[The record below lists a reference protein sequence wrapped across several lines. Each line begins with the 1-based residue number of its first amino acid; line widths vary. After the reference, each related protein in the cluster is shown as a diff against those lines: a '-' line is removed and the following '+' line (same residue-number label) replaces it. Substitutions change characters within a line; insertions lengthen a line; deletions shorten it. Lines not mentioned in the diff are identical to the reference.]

1 MAEPGDETR
10 RYALSEGPSVQDLLD
25 AERHPVPTALRETSF
40 RSLGSADLP
49 RERYFSRAFHDLEMA
64 RMWSRVW
71 QMACREE
78 EIPEVGDHVI
88 YEIGDTSLLVLRS
101 APGEIR
107 AFHNA
112 CLHRGRLLRTESG
125 HVTQLRC
132 PFHGFTWRLDGSLQF
147 VPCRW
152 DFPHVRDEAFRLPE
166 AGVGTWGGFVFV
178 NPDPDAAAL
187 AEFLGP
193 LPRHFERWRLED
205 RVKAVHVG
213 KVVAMN
219 WKVGVEAFLESL
231 HVLAT
236 HPQILSSMGD
246 VNSQYDVD
254 PDLHVNRMITPLAT
268 PSPQLA
274 VRPSEQTILNA
285 LTSGY
290 ADHGDEPGPV
300 RLPEGATARS
310 FLADMTRGLLGQSR
324 VEGLGEATDSE
335 LLDAI
340 QYFVFPNF
348 FPWGGVFQNI
358 VYRFRPAGDD
368 PERALMEV
376 MLLRP
381 PPRSGPRPKPA
392 SLRLLGPD
400 ERWTDAPELGV
411 LAAIFEQDMA
421 NMPNVQRGLRA
432 LRKPGVTLAN
442 YQESRIR
449 HLHHLLDRYLDEAPP
464 GGA

>member
-1 MAEPGDETR
+1 MAERSDETLA
-10 RYALSEGPSVQDLLD
+10 YALSGGPSVQELLD
-25 AERHPVPTALRETSF
+25 GERHAVPPSLRETRF
-40 RSLGSADLP
+40 QPTGTEDVA
-49 RERYFSRAFHDLEMA
+49 RERYFSAEFHSLEMA
-64 RMWSRVW
+64 RMWNRVW

-88 YEIGDTSLLVLRS
+88 YEIGDTSLVVVRS
-101 APGEIR
+101 APDEIR

-112 CLHRGRLLRTESG
+112 CLHRGRLLRTEGGNVSK
-125 HVTQLRC
+125 LRC
-132 PFHGFTWRLDGSLQF
+132 PFHGFTWRLDGSLQS

-166 AGVGTWGGFVFV
+166 ARVGTWGGFVFV
-178 NPDPDAAAL
+178 NPDPDAAPL
-187 AEFLGP
+187 HEVLSP
-193 LPRHFERWRLED
+193 LPAHFARWRLED
-205 RVKAVHVG
+205 RVKEVHVG

-236 HPQILSSMGD
+236 HPQILSTTGD

-254 PDLHVNRMITPLAT
+254 PERHVSRMITPLAT

-274 VRPSEQTILNA
+274 VRPSEQAMLNA
-285 LTSGY
+285 LLSGY
-290 ADHGDEPGPV
+290 ENHGDAPGPV
-300 RLPEGATARS
+300 ALPEGRTARS
-310 FLADMTRGLLGQSR
+310 FLAEMTRGLLSQRR
-324 VEGLGEATDSE
+324 VEGLSEATDCE

-348 FPWGGVFQNI
+348 FPWGGLFQNI
-358 VYRFRPAGDD
+358 VYRFRPVRNE
-368 PERALMEV
+368 PEQTLMEV

-381 PPRSGPRPKPA
+381 PPKSGPRPKPS
-392 SLRLLGPD
+392 SLRLLAPD
-400 ERWTDAPELGV
+400 ERWAEATELGV
-411 LAAIFEQDMA
+411 LGAIFDQDMG

-432 LRKPGVTLAN
+432 LRRPGVHLAR

-449 HLHHLLDRYLDEAPP
+449 HLHERLDRYLAEAP
-464 GGA
+464 